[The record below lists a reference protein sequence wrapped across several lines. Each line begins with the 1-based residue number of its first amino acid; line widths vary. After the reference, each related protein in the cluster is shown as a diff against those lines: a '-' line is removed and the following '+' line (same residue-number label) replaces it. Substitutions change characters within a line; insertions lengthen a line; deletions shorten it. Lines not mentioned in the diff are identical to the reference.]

1 MPNEYEK
8 CSILDGKETAK
19 ISGAEL
25 MTQTLSVCAC
35 RRGRAGSPD
44 HDGVRIVTRYRMRA
58 RPALSQ
64 ACRSKLHKSTRCTPV
79 RAMQRGVSR
88 QDAFLIPFANFAD
101 GLVWTAAWVGAAA
114 RAAQFFDLGV

>member
-1 MPNEYEK
+1 LPLEVAQV
-8 CSILDGKETAK
+8 D
-19 ISGAEL
+19 
-25 MTQTLSVCAC
+25 
-35 RRGRAGSPD
+35 
-44 HDGVRIVTRYRMRA
+44 
-58 RPALSQ
+58 ALH
-64 ACRSKLHKSTRCTPV
+64 AV